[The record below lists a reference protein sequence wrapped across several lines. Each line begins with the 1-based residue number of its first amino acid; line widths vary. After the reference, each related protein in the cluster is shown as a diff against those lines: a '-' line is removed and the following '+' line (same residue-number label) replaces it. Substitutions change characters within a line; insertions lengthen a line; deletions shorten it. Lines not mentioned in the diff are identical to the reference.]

1 MPFRESDTMEL
12 KRDVVSDICKEVIAF
27 ANTKGGTIYIGIA
40 DDGEILG
47 VHDADA
53 VMLQVNNMVRD
64 AVKPDVTMFVS
75 YAVEDMDGR
84 QIIRID
90 VQRGTNRPYYLGSK
104 GLKPSG
110 VYVRHGTATDP
121 ATDSAIRQMIKE
133 SDGDSYEAMR
143 SLEQELTFASA
154 EKEFARHGLEL
165 GQAQMK
171 TLGMLTQE
179 NIFTN
184 AAYLLSDQC
193 TVSIKLATFAGS
205 GRLEFQ
211 DRRECSGSLF
221 AQLEKAYAYL
231 DMHNK
236 NRSSFQGLYRID
248 TRDYPEDALREALL
262 NCCVHRDYAF
272 SASTLVSIFEDR
284 IEFVSVGGLVDGI
297 ALEDVLLGLSVC
309 RNPKLAAIFYRL
321 DLIEAYGTGMRK
333 IMNAYAKVER
343 KPEFQVT
350 GNVFKI
356 ILPNTSSHTIA
367 CETVCE
373 NTAGTGMFCAAMDKP
388 EASVMKLLE
397 ARGTIA
403 RREVEQQ
410 LGISQASAVRLL
422 KYMGEK
428 GMIKR
433 VGKGKVTRY
442 AKP

>member
-1 MPFRESDTMEL
+1 M
-12 KRDVVSDICKEVIAF
+12 
-27 ANTKGGTIYIGIA
+27 
-40 DDGEILG
+40 
-47 VHDADA
+47 
-53 VMLQVNNMVRD
+53 
-64 AVKPDVTMFVS
+64 
-75 YAVEDMDGR
+75 
-84 QIIRID
+84 
-90 VQRGTNRPYYLGSK
+90 
-104 GLKPSG
+104 
-110 VYVRHGTATDP
+110 
-121 ATDSAIRQMIKE
+121 
-133 SDGDSYEAMR
+133 
-143 SLEQELTFASA
+143 
-154 EKEFARHGLEL
+154 
-165 GQAQMK
+165 
-171 TLGMLTQE
+171 
-179 NIFTN
+179 
-184 AAYLLSDQC
+184 
-193 TVSIKLATFAGS
+193 
-205 GRLEFQ
+205 
-211 DRRECSGSLF
+211 
-221 AQLEKAYAYL
+221 
-231 DMHNK
+231 
-236 NRSSFQGLYRID
+236 
-248 TRDYPEDALREALL
+248 REALL

-333 IMNAYAKVER
+333 IMNAYAKAER

-350 GNVFKI
+350 GNAFKI

>member
-1 MPFRESDTMEL
+1 MPSLESDTVKL
-12 KRDVVSDICKEVIAF
+12 KREVVPDICKEVIAF

-40 DDGEILG
+40 DDGEIIG

-64 AVKPDVTMFVS
+64 AIKPDVTMFVS

-84 QIIRID
+84 QIIRIG

-110 VYVRHGTATDP
+110 VYVRHGTSTDP

-133 SDGDSYEAMR
+133 SDGDSYESMR
-143 SLEQELTFASA
+143 SLEQELTFTCA

-165 GQAQMK
+165 GHAQMK

-221 AQLEKAYAYL
+221 AQLEKAYAYI

-236 NRSSFQGLYRID
+236 NHSSFQGLYRID

-284 IEFVSVGGLVDGI
+284 MEFVSVGGLVDGI
-297 ALEDVLLGLSVC
+297 ELEDVLLGLSVC

-321 DLIEAYGTGMRK
+321 DLIEAYGTGLRK
-333 IMNAYAKVER
+333 IMHAYDKSER
-343 KPEFQVT
+343 KPQFQVT
-350 GNVFKI
+350 GNAFKI
-356 ILPNTSSHTIA
+356 ILPNTSSNA
-367 CETVCE
+367 MAVDTVCE
-373 NTAGTGMFCAAMDKP
+373 NSAGASTLYSATDMP
-388 EASVMKLLE
+388 EAVVMSMLE
-397 ARGTIA
+397 ARGTIV
-403 RREVEQQ
+403 RSEVERQ
-410 LGISQASAVRLL
+410 LGISQASAIRLL
-422 KYMGEK
+422 KYMSEK

-433 VGKGKVTRY
+433 VGSGKSTRY
-442 AKP
+442 IK